1 MTEFIERACLSR
13 VSLSNVVGAHREA
26 LQQFLISS
34 AAAADGVEDMTRNQK
49 RPDPTPTVSTSSS
62 AVVSVFYTETGDKL
76 SSSVDKVLSLLLS
89 SSDQDITTSSISDRK
104 LKPNFP
110 FGIIGLLS
118 IVSPCVSLLVDPVSK
133 TSTNTTSSTIPSPQ
147 PLHPS
152 AIQCLQFLRAVAIH
166 EDAFYAL
173 WDASL
178 TKTTTTTTSATTRE
192 EMGKICPQQQRQ
204 KQQPKNDTDLLDK
217 TLPLESIC
225 ISTIFSVLPKVAHY
239 LISIHGYAR
248 QDIISSGIVAFM
260 GRMAHFFGSSILQ
273 TNTTTSTHT
282 TTLLTPAH
290 CQFVQLCFLS
300 GQYQL
305 AITFASSLTAS
316 LVQQRSKKPNGNDH
330 INAKDI
336 PLSPPLL
343 IPLTVGHYLR
353 YFYTLGN
360 IYMLHD
366 PRKYYKKALDMWNIC
381 ITTPTTSSSALS
393 SSSTPFYQ
401 KQPSATTPIS
411 SDVTSN
417 KASSA
422 IHPLQIAARK
432 KHLLVSC
439 LVACSH
445 TSVFTTPTMTHDSYL
460 YYYLPP
466 MPLRKTLRTKGTDQT
481 HCDMRSSSNSSSRGL
496 SIPETKDSY
505 YTMSTYTNIEE
516 DVPRNV
522 PGQKQYYNSI
532 MESVTKAPSPQQP
545 NWDSTN
551 LSQSPTSWPWSLPL
565 YTSTCVYNAFFLDP
579 SVHYNYYKQQQ
590 SATTTT
596 TDGSST
602 NVQQQQQQG
611 SVKPMLQELEQY
623 NSLIAAYWFGD
634 TSSFQKIS
642 GALKDLFLFDGT
654 WDLIVQLK
662 ESFTF
667 RMIYTLANVYE
678 AMPISMLVDYITLF
692 DASTTADTL
701 WKVLEKAREC
711 NTDFTF
717 DIDQQHGFVHFF
729 HVVKEPQDSSS
740 SSENDAFLGEQM
752 AAYVSLT
759 ERIKELD
766 VSLATSKK
774 YQAVA
779 RSKELTAGKKQGTA
793 ASGTTTM
800 PKTSAAAGGST
811 SGSADRITWV

>member
-1 MTEFIERACLSR
+1 
-13 VSLSNVVGAHREA
+13 
-26 LQQFLISS
+26 
-34 AAAADGVEDMTRNQK
+34 
-49 RPDPTPTVSTSSS
+49 
-62 AVVSVFYTETGDKL
+62 
-76 SSSVDKVLSLLLS
+76 
-89 SSDQDITTSSISDRK
+89 
-104 LKPNFP
+104 
-110 FGIIGLLS
+110 
-118 IVSPCVSLLVDPVSK
+118 
-133 TSTNTTSSTIPSPQ
+133 
-147 PLHPS
+147 
-152 AIQCLQFLRAVAIH
+152 
-166 EDAFYAL
+166 
-173 WDASL
+173 
-178 TKTTTTTTSATTRE
+178 
-192 EMGKICPQQQRQ
+192 
-204 KQQPKNDTDLLDK
+204 
-217 TLPLESIC
+217 
-225 ISTIFSVLPKVAHY
+225 
-239 LISIHGYAR
+239 
-248 QDIISSGIVAFM
+248 
-260 GRMAHFFGSSILQ
+260 
-273 TNTTTSTHT
+273 
-282 TTLLTPAH
+282 
-290 CQFVQLCFLS
+290 
-300 GQYQL
+300 
-305 AITFASSLTAS
+305 
-316 LVQQRSKKPNGNDH
+316 
-330 INAKDI
+330 
-336 PLSPPLL
+336 
-343 IPLTVGHYLR
+343 
-353 YFYTLGN
+353 
-360 IYMLHD
+360 
-366 PRKYYKKALDMWNIC
+366 
-381 ITTPTTSSSALS
+381 
-393 SSSTPFYQ
+393 
-401 KQPSATTPIS
+401 
-411 SDVTSN
+411 
-417 KASSA
+417 
-422 IHPLQIAARK
+422 
-432 KHLLVSC
+432 
-439 LVACSH
+439 
-445 TSVFTTPTMTHDSYL
+445 
-460 YYYLPP
+460 
-466 MPLRKTLRTKGTDQT
+466 
-481 HCDMRSSSNSSSRGL
+481 
-496 SIPETKDSY
+496 
-505 YTMSTYTNIEE
+505 
-516 DVPRNV
+516 
-522 PGQKQYYNSI
+522 
-532 MESVTKAPSPQQP
+532 
-545 NWDSTN
+545 
-551 LSQSPTSWPWSLPL
+551 
-565 YTSTCVYNAFFLDP
+565 VYNAFFLDP